1 MAIAPGI
8 NFFQLNMAYNFEV
21 ECYASSGLAMN
32 RLQMSIQGYHIIQ
45 NFMPDVTAL
54 IIYQNQLKRII
65 LL

>member
-45 NFMPDVTAL
+45 NFMPDV
-54 IIYQNQLKRII
+54 IKQ
-65 LL
+65 